1 MTAAETLNFYSD
13 FNVLEAPTPTPAPV
27 DLKAPYIAPR
37 HLLSDEFVA
46 GFAEKS
52 PPWGPF
58 GEVTYLRSYSQYL
71 ASEGRYERWHE
82 TVRRVV
88 EFSFALYRG
97 PASRLELTSEA
108 QRLFTLIWNL
118 KGFPAGRTLWLGG
131 MPMSYTQAGAPTN
144 FNCLERGT
152 EFLTDQGLRTFHD
165 FEDGDTVTVLSQN
178 GKWRTA
184 TVRNFGQA
192 QLYRLTLGRGNET
205 REIYATANHRWVVY
219 PESGHNPGQKIKTT
233 GELRL
238 PIQQP
243 SGKIVSGDKLVTN
256 RLHARHAIQPCSVAR
271 QHGLVF
277 GDGTYD
283 KKTGRTSIALHGD
296 SVQFAAH
303 FDPDKRIRQGAYKED
318 PTSYRGSE
326 VFTRLPWNW
335 KKLPPLDANPE
346 YLLGFLQGW
355 FAADGHTSEAA
366 TPILHSSSREHLDWA
381 RSAFELV
388 GITTTQV
395 SLTRELSP
403 FDGSEKPLYAIRL
416 HSESIPE
423 GFFLKDTHR
432 EGFAQRSNSPLKWRV
447 LNVEPTD
454 RVEDVWCV
462 QEPETETFTL
472 AGGLLTKNCAFTDIR
487 ELADYSEMVL
497 LLMGGSGVGFRV
509 TQDCVA
515 ALNGAAPFRSAKLPE
530 LVVDEYEYAGVPGTL
545 ENTVS
550 GVQLYAHR
558 GPTRDM
564 KRELVLTVG
573 DSREGWAQ
581 FVEQFLRA
589 LTVNDLQ
596 VSRVRV
602 NVNRVRPLGSAL
614 KTFGGQASGPGPL
627 IDFANDA
634 YRVLSGLVDGQAGA
648 WTDLKML
655 DIANMVGRMVVAG
668 GTRRSAQIALGDS
681 PEFAGAKTGNW
692 WEFAPWRSQSNN
704 TVVFAGA
711 EPPSVEQLREYFR
724 QIMQFGEPGFLN
736 EYAAGLR
743 RPEFR
748 GINPCA
754 EILLGN
760 KGFCNLVT
768 PNWMA
773 FLTQNLYG
781 PTLDVAALMDALY
794 LLTRHN
800 LRITNVDMSAV
811 LPQWHERQQKERL
824 LGVSFTGFGDAVDAT
839 GMGPREQR
847 ELFRALR
854 EHVHQTGNLYAD
866 EMGVPRPL
874 LMTTVKPEGS
884 ISTLPG
890 VSSGLHAPYAPKYLR
905 RVRVASM
912 NVVAKA
918 LVSAGFEPEP
928 EFGQGTLEEANTWV
942 FTFPVQTPARRTAH
956 SYSAIEQL
964 ERYALIQNNW
974 TDHNSSIT
982 VYISQDEVEEVI
994 AWLRRNWSSYVAV
1007 SFLPKND
1014 QTYPLMPYEAV
1025 DELPDLPGHV
1035 EDVRAWVDVLTLQ
1048 GGTVTDD
1055 LEGCETGACPVR

>member
-144 FNCLERGT
+144 F
-152 EFLTDQGLRTFHD
+152 
-165 FEDGDTVTVLSQN
+165 
-178 GKWRTA
+178 
-184 TVRNFGQA
+184 
-192 QLYRLTLGRGNET
+192 
-205 REIYATANHRWVVY
+205 
-219 PESGHNPGQKIKTT
+219 
-233 GELRL
+233 
-238 PIQQP
+238 
-243 SGKIVSGDKLVTN
+243 
-256 RLHARHAIQPCSVAR
+256 
-271 QHGLVF
+271 
-277 GDGTYD
+277 
-283 KKTGRTSIALHGD
+283 
-296 SVQFAAH
+296 
-303 FDPDKRIRQGAYKED
+303 
-318 PTSYRGSE
+318 
-326 VFTRLPWNW
+326 
-335 KKLPPLDANPE
+335 
-346 YLLGFLQGW
+346 
-355 FAADGHTSEAA
+355 
-366 TPILHSSSREHLDWA
+366 
-381 RSAFELV
+381 
-388 GITTTQV
+388 
-395 SLTRELSP
+395 
-403 FDGSEKPLYAIRL
+403 
-416 HSESIPE
+416 
-423 GFFLKDTHR
+423 
-432 EGFAQRSNSPLKWRV
+432 
-447 LNVEPTD
+447 
-454 RVEDVWCV
+454 
-462 QEPETETFTL
+462 
-472 AGGLLTKNCAFTDIR
+472 NCAFTDIR

-692 WEFAPWRSQSNN
+692 WEFAPWRSQSV
-704 TVVFAGA
+704 TTQQGWLLAGK
-711 EPPSVEQLREYFR
+711 R
-724 QIMQFGEPGFLN
+724 
-736 EYAAGLR
+736 
-743 RPEFR
+743 
-748 GINPCA
+748 
-754 EILLGN
+754 
-760 KGFCNLVT
+760 
-768 PNWMA
+768 
-773 FLTQNLYG
+773 
-781 PTLDVAALMDALY
+781 
-794 LLTRHN
+794 
-800 LRITNVDMSAV
+800 
-811 LPQWHERQQKERL
+811 
-824 LGVSFTGFGDAVDAT
+824 
-839 GMGPREQR
+839 
-847 ELFRALR
+847 
-854 EHVHQTGNLYAD
+854 
-866 EMGVPRPL
+866 
-874 LMTTVKPEGS
+874 
-884 ISTLPG
+884 
-890 VSSGLHAPYAPKYLR
+890 
-905 RVRVASM
+905 
-912 NVVAKA
+912 
-918 LVSAGFEPEP
+918 
-928 EFGQGTLEEANTWV
+928 
-942 FTFPVQTPARRTAH
+942 
-956 SYSAIEQL
+956 
-964 ERYALIQNNW
+964 
-974 TDHNSSIT
+974 
-982 VYISQDEVEEVI
+982 
-994 AWLRRNWSSYVAV
+994 
-1007 SFLPKND
+1007 
-1014 QTYPLMPYEAV
+1014 
-1025 DELPDLPGHV
+1025 
-1035 EDVRAWVDVLTLQ
+1035 
-1048 GGTVTDD
+1048 
-1055 LEGCETGACPVR
+1055 